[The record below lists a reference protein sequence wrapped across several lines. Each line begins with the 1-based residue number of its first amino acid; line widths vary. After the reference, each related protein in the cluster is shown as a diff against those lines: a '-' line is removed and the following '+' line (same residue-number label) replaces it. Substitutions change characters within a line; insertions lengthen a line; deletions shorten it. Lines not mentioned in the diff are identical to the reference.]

1 MFVLPLLLLV
11 STIGNVFG
19 DIRVPIFTAPLYN
32 LSIPAALR
40 SIFITPDAV
49 EYYQKVTTYEIWQT
63 PRAGSDIEDFDT
75 IVGSTMFTILSDAK
89 VIFNRGHLTVAKLEQ
104 KKLYKCPKW
113 CYFVTEEN
121 IAMYT
126 SYTLQQMNDVTPF
139 TVRQLHDATVETM
152 EKKFCFNMTVLED
165 EIGINS
171 LSENNTQWELFVPKI
186 VESAVNCRAA
196 ELGVTPSEL
205 GELLRIPLATLLA
218 YDLYQVQ
225 DIFFP
230 NFESLKA
237 RKNLFETQA
246 FTVAISGMTVAGWQ
260 SKTMSYFAN
269 QISQFSVRDLEI
281 LYRWKSA
288 PLYAIENISL
298 SSYFSKCNSLTTTVS
313 AFAISRSIYGYQD
326 ERPSCNVAYV
336 LSRSLSDDEIK
347 FNLATITDKNILYII
362 RNATAINSWF
372 DFYQLLFSISEGIW
386 MEMPFV
392 TQVQATSG
400 RSIAEIKSFSVPQ
413 IANLIR
419 ILNASNS
426 LNGVYQTNYPQF
438 LTLLLETYG
447 ISKSSLASI
456 TGTTV
461 ANIDA
466 LTIQQAHSL
475 VFNALSIRYSISE
488 FLSKLNVVGV
498 DHEVAINLP
507 SFEWHRLVRAA
518 IQSSFAQLANAFSVN
533 MTSGSGGIEIITLAD
548 GSYSIKIKQGSA
560 FSSFII
566 NTDRLATC
574 LLKTTTGAIY
584 GWPMSSYQTTY
595 QSTVVD
601 LMRKKISFETES
613 LEAILTQQGITF
625 DSIKQTETVAQTI
638 ANRVG
643 LSQEQLRCLY
653 GWSTQFSIF
662 FEGITWGNVNAY
674 RLCNDYTKW
683 SLQRITVA
691 LQSSNATVCGM
702 FFKLS

>member
-1 MFVLPLLLLV
+1 MFVLPLLFLV
-11 STIGNVFG
+11 STVGNVFG
-19 DIRVPIFTAPLYN
+19 DIRVPIFTAPLSN
-32 LSIPAALR
+32 MSMSAAVR
-40 SIFITPDAV
+40 SIFITPDVV
-49 EYYQKVTTYEIWQT
+49 EYYQKVTIYEIWQT
-63 PRAGSDIEDFDT
+63 PGGLGSDIKDFDK
-75 IVGSTMFTILSDAK
+75 IVGSTLFTIISDAK
-89 VIFNRGHLTVAKLEQ
+89 VIFNRGHLTVEKLEE
-104 KKLYKCPKW
+104 KKLYHCPHH
-113 CYFVTEEN
+113 CYFVTEED
-121 IAMYT
+121 IATHT
-126 SYTLQQMNDVTPF
+126 SYTVQQMEDVTSF
-139 TVRQLHDATVETM
+139 TVRELHQATVDTLGS
-152 EKKFCFNMTVLED
+152 KFCFNMTVLEA
-165 EIGINS
+165 ELGIES
-171 LSENNTQWELFVPKI
+171 LRANNTQWELFVPKI

-205 GELLRIPLATLLA
+205 GELLRTPLATLLA
-218 YDLYQVQ
+218 YNLYQVE

-230 NFESLKA
+230 NFEGLKA

-246 FTVAISGMTVAGWQ
+246 FTVAISGMTVAVWQ

-281 LYRWKSA
+281 LYRWESA

-298 SSYFSKCNSLTTTVS
+298 FSYFYKCNSLSTTVS
-313 AFAISRSIYGYQD
+313 AFVISRSIYGYQA

-336 LSRSLSDDEIK
+336 LSRSLNEDEIK
-347 FNLATITDKNILYII
+347 FNLATITNKNILYII
-362 RNATAINSWF
+362 RNATAMSSWF

-400 RSIAEIKSFSVPQ
+400 RSIAQIKSFSVPQ

-419 ILNASNS
+419 TLNNSNS
-426 LNGVYQTNYPQF
+426 LNGVYQTNYPQL

-447 ISKSSLASI
+447 ISKSSLASL

-466 LTIQQAHSL
+466 LTIQRAHNL
-475 VFNALSIRYSISE
+475 VFNAVNLRYSISE

-507 SFEWHRLVRAA
+507 SFEWYRLVRAA
-518 IQSSFAQLANAFSVN
+518 IQSSFEQLANAFSVN
-533 MTSGSGGIEIITLAD
+533 MTSGFGGIEIITLAD

-574 LLKTTTGAIY
+574 LLKTTTSAIY

-613 LEAILTQQGITF
+613 LEAILTRLGITF
-625 DSIKQTETVAQTI
+625 DSIKETETVGQTI

-643 LSQEQLRCLY
+643 LSQEQLRCFY
-653 GWSTQFSIF
+653 GWSIQFSIF
-662 FEGITWGNVNAY
+662 FEGITWGNVSAY

-683 SLQRITVA
+683 SLQRITFA
-691 LQSSNATVCGM
+691 LQSSNETVCGT
-702 FFKLS
+702 FLN